1 MNYYPF
7 LNNYREYFY
16 TNRMKVL
23 LVQPPV
29 EDYYD
34 TAIRTY
40 PLGLAYVAASIEGS
54 CRVSLLDCRTGYR
67 GRAAHNDFPELEGF
81 YRNDRQTP
89 FSLFSRYSRYG
100 MSENEISEAIR
111 KEMPDLVGISS
122 SFAAYSREASDIAAI
137 AKRVD
142 PHIITVMGGGHPTL
156 FPGRVLDDANVDYV
170 VRGEGETPFR
180 ELVQS
185 LQSARGGQSAISG
198 LSFRHDGACHIGS
211 IHIEDDIDT
220 IPARHFLPVEKYRIG
235 RKPYTFLLTSRGCP
249 FDCSFCGKPPV
260 PYRRRTLKSIEAEVD
275 EIERM
280 GIRAIDFE
288 DDMLNFD
295 IAFFRN
301 VLEMMKGRG
310 VTLSAMNGLYSQT
323 LDIDTLK
330 KMYEAGFFRLNFSLV
345 DTSHA
350 VHKTQRRAYPVNFLS
365 ILDWLEASP
374 FMVEAHFI
382 IGLPGQ
388 TPAEIIETLI
398 FLMGKRVLPGPS
410 IYYPAPGS
418 PLFDL
423 ACGDPA
429 LSFKYCRSSVMF
441 EANPAFPRKTTF
453 TFMKLLRFI
462 NVLKSLI
469 DDSPGASGVYDL
481 FTAPRMRRDQRS
493 GSIFQ
498 TLLKEKRF
506 TAFDVRTDAFVE
518 EIQDKELVAA
528 FFGAMR
534 GRAVKGFRTHNR
546 ITMS

>member
-1 MNYYPF
+1 
-7 LNNYREYFY
+7 
-16 TNRMKVL
+16 
-23 LVQPPV
+23 
-29 EDYYD
+29 
-34 TAIRTY
+34 
-40 PLGLAYVAASIEGS
+40 
-54 CRVSLLDCRTGYR
+54 
-67 GRAAHNDFPELEGF
+67 
-81 YRNDRQTP
+81 
-89 FSLFSRYSRYG
+89 
-100 MSENEISEAIR
+100 
-111 KEMPDLVGISS
+111 
-122 SFAAYSREASDIAAI
+122 
-137 AKRVD
+137 
-142 PHIITVMGGGHPTL
+142 
-156 FPGRVLDDANVDYV
+156 
-170 VRGEGETPFR
+170 
-180 ELVQS
+180 
-185 LQSARGGQSAISG
+185 
-198 LSFRHDGACHIGS
+198 
-211 IHIEDDIDT
+211 
-220 IPARHFLPVEKYRIG
+220 
-235 RKPYTFLLTSRGCP
+235 
-249 FDCSFCGKPPV
+249 
-260 PYRRRTLKSIEAEVD
+260 
-275 EIERM
+275 
-280 GIRAIDFE
+280 
-288 DDMLNFD
+288 MLNFD
-295 IAFFRN
+295 IAFFRS
-301 VLEMMKGRG
+301 VLAIMKGRG

-330 KMYEAGFFRLNFSLV
+330 KMHEAGFFRLNFSLV

-429 LSFKYCRSSVMF
+429 SSFKYCRSSVMF

-469 DDSPGASGVYDL
+469 DDSPGASGVDDL

-498 TLLKEKRF
+498 TLLEEKLF

-528 FFGAMR
+528 FFGAIR
-534 GRAVKGFRTHNR
+534 GRTVKGFRTHNR

>member
-1 MNYYPF
+1 
-7 LNNYREYFY
+7 
-16 TNRMKVL
+16 MKVL

-40 PLGLAYVAASIEGS
+40 PLGLAYIAAKIEGS
-54 CRVSLLDCRTGYR
+54 CDVSILDCRTGYK
-67 GRAAHNDFPELEGF
+67 GHAIHSDFPELDGF
-81 YRNDRQTP
+81 YRNDRWTP
-89 FSLFSRYSRYG
+89 FSLFTRYSRYG
-100 MSENEISEAIR
+100 MNGKEIGEAIKR
-111 KEMPDLVGISS
+111 EGPDVVGISS
-122 SFAAYSREASDIAAI
+122 SFAAYFRESAEIAAI
-137 AKRVD
+137 AKRLD
-142 PHIITVMGGGHPTL
+142 PHTITVMGGGHPTL
-156 FPGRVLDDANVDYV
+156 FPSHVLDDANIDYV
-170 VRGEGETPFR
+170 VRGEGETP
-180 ELVQS
+180 LLKLIQS
-185 LQSARGGQSAISG
+185 LHSGRGARSAISG
-198 LSFRHDGACHIGS
+198 LSFNGDGTRHIGS

-220 IPARHFLPVEKYRIG
+220 IPARHLLPAEKYRIG

-249 FDCSFCGKPPV
+249 FNCSFCGKPPV

-275 EIERM
+275 EIDRM
-280 GIRAIDFE
+280 GIGAIDFE
-288 DDMLNFD
+288 DDMLNLD
-295 IAFFRN
+295 IAFFQR
-301 VLEMMKGRG
+301 VLEIMKGRG

-330 KMYEAGFFRLNFSLV
+330 KMHEAGFFRLNFSLV
-345 DTSHA
+345 DTSYA
-350 VHKTQRRAYPVNFLS
+350 VHETQRRAYPANFLA

-388 TPAEIIETLI
+388 TPAEIIDTLI

-418 PLFDL
+418 SLFDVP
-423 ACGDPA
+423 CGDPA
-429 LSFKYCRSSVMF
+429 SGFKYCRSSVMF

-469 DDSPGASGVYDL
+469 DDHPGALGVDDL
-481 FTAPRMRRDQRS
+481 LTAPRMRRDPRL
-493 GSIFQ
+493 GSIFRA
-498 TLLKEKRF
+498 LLDEKRF
-506 TAFDVRTDAFVE
+506 TAFDVRTNACVE

-528 FFGAMR
+528 FFGAIR
-534 GRAVKGFRTHNR
+534 GRTVKGFRTHNR